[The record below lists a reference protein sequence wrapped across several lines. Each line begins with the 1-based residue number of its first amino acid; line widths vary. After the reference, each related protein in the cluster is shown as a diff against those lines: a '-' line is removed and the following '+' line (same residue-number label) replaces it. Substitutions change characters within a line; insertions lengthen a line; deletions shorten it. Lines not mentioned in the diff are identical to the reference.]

1 MNWWIVQNVWFMYT
15 ISCQTS
21 MGKLND
27 QTVGMAKY
35 GSNKKLLSGLI
46 FTKYYYQMQLDP
58 NPEKVSC
65 SS

>member
-1 MNWWIVQNVWFMYT
+1 
-15 ISCQTS
+15 

-27 QTVGMAKY
+27 RAVGMGKY

-46 FTKYYYQMQLDP
+46 FTKCYYQMQLDP